1 MKKISNEVKI
11 GATVLITLVCF
22 IWLFSFLRGR
32 DLFSN
37 KAHYYV
43 VYDKVSGLAESSPVE
58 INGYKA
64 GVVETIRFID
74 PESGRLCVK
83 LSVNKDFK
91 IPVNSVAEITTA
103 TLIAGMKVQLVFGKG
118 VGFYSDGDTIPGRL
132 AESLITKLE
141 EQLIPLKDK
150 IESVIVRIDT
160 VMASVNMIIN
170 PKFRKDLSTGLTSLS
185 NTARGIEKADL
196 GASLENIRQ
205 LTGMLS
211 DNSEKIKNTLS
222 NLESISDTLAA
233 ADLYSS
239 VSNLKAG
246 LEKITLLMD
255 NINNGKGSAG
265 QLMTNDSLFL
275 NLNNSLSSLNSL
287 LVDVKANPKRYV
299 HFSMFGKKNKPAN

>member
-1 MKKISNEVKI
+1 MKRISNEVKI
-11 GATVLITLVCF
+11 GATVLITLICF

-64 GVVETIRFID
+64 GVVETIKFID
-74 PESGRLCVK
+74 PESGRLSVK

-103 TLIAGMKVQLVFGKG
+103 TLIAGMKVQLIFGKG
-118 VGFYSDGDTIPGRL
+118 PGFYSDGDTIPGRL

-141 EQLIPLKDK
+141 EQLLPLKDK

-170 PKFRKDLSTGLTSLS
+170 PGFRKDLSTGLASLS
-185 NTARGIEKADL
+185 KTARGIEKADL
-196 GASLENIRQ
+196 GASLDNIRQ

-211 DNSEKIKNTLS
+211 DNSEKIRNTLS
-222 NLESISDTLAA
+222 NLESLSDTLAA

-239 VSNLKAG
+239 VSNLKSG
-246 LEKITLLMD
+246 LEKLTLLMD
-255 NINNGKGSAG
+255 NVNNGKGSAG
-265 QLMTNDSLFL
+265 QLMTNDSVFR

-299 HFSMFGKKNKPAN
+299 HFSMFGKKNKQAN